1 MNLKD
6 IMLSEISQSQKNN
19 TVSFNLFQVLRVVKF
34 RETENR
40 SVVTRSW
47 GERNKKVLFNGCRPS
62 VLQDETSP
70 GDGWW

>member
-47 GERNKKVLFNGCRPS
+47 GERNKKVLFDGCRAS